1 MEMSVDSKLNVL
13 VIAQYFPPDMGGGA
27 TRAYNVAKG
36 LSLAGCNVTVVA
48 AFPHYP
54 KGNISSKYARKL
66 LTIENDRDFKVIRT
80 FVPPLA
86 SKGFANRLLLFVSFA
101 FSSLFAL
108 PFAGKVSVVWAANPN
123 IIAVFSSLI
132 YKLTSRCPIV
142 QNVDDLWPEA
152 LYDLGISQDSLF
164 ARLGEFIA
172 KVAYKIS
179 SGLTPISSGY
189 VDTLSGKYGISSGR
203 IFVVPAGV
211 DSKKFGRKP
220 RQRAETDRFTV
231 LYIGAFSPAYDF
243 DQVLEAA
250 KSLVLLSKVKFVIQG
265 GGELGHELKR
275 KVKERELGNVSIVE
289 KIVSRDEV
297 AEIMADADALLL
309 PLNGIGSIEL
319 GISSK
324 LYEYQAAGKPI
335 LCCSNGQPGR
345 YVLESKSGLVVRPG
359 DSQALA
365 KSVIELTEKS
375 SLACMMGENG
385 RKYVTQEAS
394 IEGVGLKMKELF
406 EKINSKTRR
415 N

>member
-1 MEMSVDSKLNVL
+1 MKVL
-13 VIAQYFPPDMGGGA
+13 IIAQYFPPDMGGGA

-36 LSLAGCNVTVVA
+36 LSLAGCDVTVVA

-54 KGNISSKYARKL
+54 LGNIPLKYKRKL
-66 LTIENDRDFKVIRT
+66 LSVEDEKEFRVVRT

-108 PFAGKVSVVWAANPN
+108 PLIGKVSVVWAGNPN
-123 IIAVFSSLI
+123 IVAVFPSLF
-132 YKLTSRCPIV
+132 YRMVNRCPIV

-152 LYDLGISQDSLF
+152 LYDLGVSRDSLF
-164 ARLGEFIA
+164 ARLGEFVA

-179 SGLTPISSGY
+179 SGLTPISPAY
-189 VDTLSGKYGISSGR
+189 VDILSGKYGVDLRR

-211 DSKKFGRKP
+211 DLEKFVRKP
-220 RQRAETDRFTV
+220 RQRAKTNRFTV

-243 DQVLEAA
+243 DQVLGAA
-250 KSLVLLSKVKFVIQG
+250 KLLAHFSNVDFVIQG
-265 GGELGHELKR
+265 GGELSHELKR
-275 KVKERELGNVSIVE
+275 KVKESALSNVVVVD

-297 AEIMADADALLL
+297 AKIMANADALLL

-345 YVLESKSGLVVRPG
+345 YVLESKSGLVIKPG
-359 DSQALA
+359 NSEALA
-365 KSVIELTEKS
+365 KSIIELTEKP

-385 RKYVTQEAS
+385 KKYVEQKAS
-394 IEGVGLKMKELF
+394 IEDVGLRMKELF
-406 EKINSKTRR
+406 KITA
-415 N
+415 